1 MSDRE
6 KLIELIAKAKYICAH
21 DYSDHTEDE
30 YIADMLMDNGVTVG
44 VDTRPLKQYLTQI
57 DEYAGLKLKFLVFKA
72 DTGERIENCFVL
84 RPDKDHAAVEAL
96 RAYAEATDNKTLADD
111 IYNWVGN
118 GVTVKKWIP
127 VSERLPDLIPC
138 SAGTA
143 YSEAVNVLT
152 SGRKVLTAIW
162 DGFDWTAEFE
172 FWEAEGEEVT
182 HWTPVPLPLPEP
194 PKECE

>member
-30 YIADMLMDNGVTVG
+30 YIADMLLDNGVTVG
-44 VDTRPLKQYLTQI
+44 VDAKPLKQYLTQI
-57 DEYAGLKLKFLVFKA
+57 DEYAGLKLKFLVFKS

-84 RPDKDHAAVEAL
+84 RPDKDPAAVEAL

-118 GVTVKKWIP
+118 GVTLKKWIP
-127 VSERLPDLIPC
+127 VSERLPEDW
-138 SAGTA
+138 
-143 YSEAVNVLT
+143 ENVLVF
-152 SGRKVLTAIW
+152 SKYGFCETAVYLGIPGKW
-162 DGFDWTAEFE
+162 RVTWNHEFL
-172 FWEAEGEEVT
+172 EENSVT
-182 HWTPVPLPLPEP
+182 HWMPLPEP